1 MEGHGIGRAEVMDA
15 LRRRR
20 SKDVP
25 FSSGRVLGSMCTA
38 PHPVALEAHM
48 LFHESN
54 LGNPGLCQGTA
65 EMEREVI
72 AMLASL
78 YEGPAVNGKVLSGGT
93 EANITAMYMAKKRTG
108 RRKVIFGSSAHF
120 SVLKAVKLLDLE
132 PVRIGLGPD
141 YRMDLSQ
148 LEAALDDDVMMVH
161 AVAGTT
167 ELGVVDDIRGIAD
180 LAGGVPVHVDAAFGG
195 FVLPFLEAEHLS
207 RMGVGDWDFRVDGV
221 ETLAVDPHKM
231 GLSTIPSGCLL
242 YRDEKALEYLKVD
255 SPYLT
260 SPSSF
265 TLAGTRGSGAVAATW
280 AVMRHLGR
288 DGYIRVVRTC
298 MENTRYLMRRL
309 SELGLS
315 PVVEPTMNV
324 LAVRHD
330 DPSYIER
337 ALRGDGY
344 FISTVRDPPA
354 LRFVVMPHVT
364 VRAIDDLVP
373 ALERSLKRA

>member
-1 MEGHGIGRAEVMDA
+1 MDGTGIDRARVMED

-20 SKDVP
+20 SMDVP
-25 FSSGRVLGSMCTA
+25 FSSGRILGSMCTA

-54 LGNPGLCQGTA
+54 LGNPGLCPGTA
-65 EMEREVI
+65 EMEKEVI
-72 AMLASL
+72 SMLSSL
-78 YEGPAVNGKVLSGGT
+78 YNGPTAYGKVLSGGT

-120 SVLKAVKLLDLE
+120 SVLKAVRLLDLE

-148 LEAALDDDVMMVH
+148 LEEAMDEDVMMVH

-167 ELGVVDDIRGIAD
+167 ELGVVDDVSGIAD
-180 LAGGVPVHVDAAFGG
+180 IAEGVPLHVDGAFGG
-195 FVLPFLEAEHLS
+195 FVLPFLDTEHLEG
-207 RMGVGDWDFRVDGV
+207 MGVGDWDFRVDGV
-221 ETLAVDPHKM
+221 ETMAVDPHKM

-242 YRDEKALEYLKVD
+242 YRDQKALDYLKVD

-288 DGYIRVVRTC
+288 EGYTRVVRTC
-298 MENTRYLMRRL
+298 MDNTYYLMRRL
-309 SELGLS
+309 SELDLS
-315 PVVEPTMNV
+315 PVIRPTMNV

-330 DPSYIER
+330 DPTSIER
-337 ALRGDGY
+337 RLRDEGY

-364 VRAIDDLVP
+364 VRAIDDLMPV
-373 ALERSLKRA
+373 LERALRRD